1 MFSYSCQVISIYDA
15 DTITGVVDLGFK
27 LNFKIKLRLFGI
39 NAPEMRGKEKRQGTK
54 SRDWLREQI
63 LDKTVQINTIKDKQG
78 KYGRYLTVIY
88 YNGENI
94 NEKLVML
101 GYAKHKTY

>member
-1 MFSYSCQVISIYDA
+1 
-15 DTITGVVDLGFK
+15 
-27 LNFKIKLRLFGI
+27 
-39 NAPEMRGKEKRQGTK
+39 MRGKEKRQGTK

-78 KYGRYLTVIY
+78 KYGRYLAVIY